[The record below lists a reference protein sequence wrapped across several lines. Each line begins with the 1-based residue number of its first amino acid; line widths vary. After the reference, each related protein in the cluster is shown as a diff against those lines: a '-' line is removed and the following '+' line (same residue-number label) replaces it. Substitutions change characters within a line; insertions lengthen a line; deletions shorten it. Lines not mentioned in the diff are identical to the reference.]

1 VLVLSACAVLGAGAA
16 CGVLSAFAVGAKH
29 FKELE
34 SWQAADR
41 LRRDLIKMTATGPV
55 ARDFKFIDQIRR
67 AANSA
72 CANIAEGFGRYQHR
86 EFAQFVS
93 IARGSLA
100 EVQDHIVAGEALGYW
115 SQEATARLD
124 AEAAKALRLTAGLLK
139 HLHRT
144 KAPSTSTS
152 T

>member
-1 VLVLSACAVLGAGAA
+1 MLVLGAGA
-16 CGVLSAFAVGAKH
+16 VLVLGAGTARAVGGCVGART

-34 SWQAADR
+34 AWQAADG
-41 LRRDLIKMTATGPV
+41 LRRDVIAMTATGR
-55 ARDFKFIDQIRR
+55 ASRDFKFVDQIRR

-72 CANIAEGFGRYQHR
+72 CANIAEGFGRYQHK
-86 EFAQFVS
+86 EFGQFVS

-100 EVQDHIVAGEALGYW
+100 EVQDHIVAGAAMGYW
-115 SQEATARLD
+115 SAATAGRLD

-144 KAPSTSTS
+144 KAPSTST
-152 T
+152 